1 MTLLNS
7 RIFSNSGPATARS
20 SEPMP
25 NSAAMVEAVL
35 RGGTDYHHRAD
46 SALFARATTCFTS
59 FHGGSIDQS
68 CRWGQGK
75 RVRVQGP
82 HRLQYSEGHYQGVA
96 ARRRPSVRSASPA
109 SPSFNLK
116 SLIDVRPPTAASFP
130 RRFPASSARRVRRRA
145 FGEHQ
150 QALLSFG
157 VTGARQASVL
167 EQTIY
172 SLQFSHRV
180 GSHELR
186 LCEALAAMNDTMTE
200 RCFEANCSSR
210 LSKRARR

>member
-1 MTLLNS
+1 MLPFAICLRTSSCVMTLLNS

-96 ARRRPSVRSASPA
+96 ARRRPSIRRASPA
-109 SPSFNLK
+109 RPPFNLK
-116 SLIDVRPPTAASFP
+116 IPDRRSSSNGRFVSP
-130 RRFPASSARRVRRRA
+130 RISCEQRVTSTPA
-145 FGEHQ
+145 
-150 QALLSFG
+150 
-157 VTGARQASVL
+157 
-167 EQTIY
+167 
-172 SLQFSHRV
+172 
-180 GSHELR
+180 R
-186 LCEALAAMNDTMTE
+186 LW
-200 RCFEANCSSR
+200 
-210 LSKRARR
+210 